1 MRLTRYTD
9 YAMRTLLYVAD
20 RPDRLSSIAEIADAY
35 AISKNHLMKVVND
48 LVTAG
53 YLDGVRGRNGG
64 IRLARSASQIN
75 VGEVIRHTEEG
86 FDLADCKTCIIAPA
100 CGLTGVLGK
109 ALAAFMAV
117 LDTYSLHDLA
127 IDQGELSKLF
137 NLAEREA
144 NFS

>member
-9 YAMRTLLYVAD
+9 YAMRTLLYVAA
-20 RPDRLSSIAEIADAY
+20 RPDRLSSIAEIADVY

-53 YLDGVRGRNGG
+53 YLDGIRGRNGG

-86 FDLADCKTCIIAPA
+86 FDLADCKTCIIAPV
-100 CGLTGVLGK
+100 CGFTGVLGK

-117 LDTYSLHDLA
+117 LDSYSLQDLV

-137 NLAEREA
+137 NLAQGESA
-144 NFS
+144 FS